1 MQSSWPD
8 EVPQQGNLVEQRSRM
23 GALYVCGSAQS
34 HHQLITKSLLIQ
46 LVEGPLYTA
55 SYNSKEIWSSNN
67 IDAKY
72 T

>member
-1 MQSSWPD
+1 
-8 EVPQQGNLVEQRSRM
+8 M